1 MKIHEYQAKELLRA
15 AGVPVLAGRVASTP
29 EEAAAAFTALGTP
42 ICAVKAQIHAGGR
55 GKGMVKGS
63 TQRGV
68 ELAKSADD
76 AARIAK
82 GLLDQTLVTIQTPR
96 GTSFTGCSSRADAPS
111 NASCTARSS
120 STGRPGRRS

>member
-15 AGVPVLAGRVASTP
+15 AGVPVLAGRVARTP
-29 EEAAAAFTALGTP
+29 DEAAAAFTALGTP

-82 GLLDQTLVTIQTPR
+82 GLLDQTLVTIQTGP
-96 GTSFTGCSSRADAPS
+96 
-111 NASCTARSS
+111 
-120 STGRPGRRS
+120 